1 MFVKAIPKNIDVI
14 SIIFLNFRNIKILG
28 TEKDYV
34 NCECVNK
41 CYPRWVHNAWIT
53 LIFADKSGVN
63 CVDKYVDRV
72 DINTAVTL
80 L

>member
-1 MFVKAIPKNIDVI
+1 M
-14 SIIFLNFRNIKILG
+14 
-28 TEKDYV
+28 
-34 NCECVNK
+34 
-41 CYPRWVHNAWIT
+41 HNAWIT

-80 L
+80 LECNICGLTVWVESYKIMDIIFVVAILINERNRNENKNDIYMQ